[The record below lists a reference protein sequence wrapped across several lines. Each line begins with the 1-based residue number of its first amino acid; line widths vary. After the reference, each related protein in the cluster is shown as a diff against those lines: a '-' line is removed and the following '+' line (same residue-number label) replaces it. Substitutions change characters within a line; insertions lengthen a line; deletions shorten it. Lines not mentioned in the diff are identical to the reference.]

1 VAKPLLTSRTILAKV
16 ILIGVAAFYR
26 PLYDWIKETPEVYF
40 VLDFVVTIITRWITK
55 GPVTMRKHDTLIAIL
70 ITILLMSLTGC
81 ASFPDIANVVF
92 GKSSQKITRDPIYVY
107 RPDIRIGLDGEMFEG
122 MAVTELK
129 DENSIYI
136 ESLVDIDRVEVSSC
150 SRHDVCQVKAGT
162 MACDPTRFRV
172 ETDWF
177 RNAGKKMLYVYRP
190 SEREREGNC
199 SNLTIAIY
207 DKKVLAAWGYVAYR
221 ANPERNFPARM
232 SCNAVDWRFKG
243 LSLCSAKAGHVQ
255 RIYFDPPVEDFE
267 QEPGTAC
274 NLKKISM
281 SEFEFQ
287 PEIGWC
293 RAGFFRDGKYHGV
306 TINGYDEV
314 LVREK

>member
-1 VAKPLLTSRTILAKV
+1 MIKKRGVVDLFLVWATGAMVALGLCS
-16 ILIGVAAFYR
+16 
-26 PLYDWIKETPEVYF
+26 
-40 VLDFVVTIITRWITK
+40 
-55 GPVTMRKHDTLIAIL
+55 
-70 ITILLMSLTGC
+70 C
-81 ASFPDIANVVF
+81 ASFPDIANTLF
-92 GKSSQKITRDPIYVY
+92 GRSSQKITRDPIWIY
-107 RPDIRIGLDGEMFEG
+107 RPDIRLGLDDELFEG

-129 DENSIYI
+129 DENPIYV
-136 ESLVDIDRVEVSSC
+136 ESLVDIDRVEISSC

-190 SEREREGNC
+190 SAREREGNC

-207 DKKVLAAWGYVAYR
+207 DKKVLAAWGYVAFR
-221 ANPERNFPARM
+221 SMPEKNFPARM

-243 LSLCSAKAGHVQ
+243 LSLCFAKAGHVQ
-255 RIYFDPPVEDFE
+255 RIYFEPPVDDYDAE
-267 QEPGTAC
+267 ASC
-274 NLKKISM
+274 NIKKISM

-293 RAGFFRDGKYHGV
+293 RAGFMRDGKYHGV

-314 LVREK
+314 LTREK